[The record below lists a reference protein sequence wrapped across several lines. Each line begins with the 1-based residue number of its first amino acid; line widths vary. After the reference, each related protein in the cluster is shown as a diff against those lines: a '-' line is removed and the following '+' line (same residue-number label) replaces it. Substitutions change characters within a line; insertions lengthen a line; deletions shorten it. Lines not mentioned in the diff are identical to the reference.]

1 MAQLTVYNPDGSI
14 AYVLAISDSLT
25 LKLTNI
31 LEKSDNSFLDLVLLK
46 EIKNQTLFI
55 VSTGLREQNMQ
66 IDSPQ
71 QIQDLA
77 ISSIDW
83 FGSLL
88 AVIRIVEKLPN
99 SNSLTIRLSE

>member
-1 MAQLTVYNPDGSI
+1 MAKLTVLKPDGSI

-25 LKLTNI
+25 LKLTNV
-31 LEKSDNSFLDLVLLK
+31 LEESDNSFLDLVLLK

-55 VSTGLREQNMQ
+55 VSRDLKEENMQ

-77 ISSIDW
+77 RSSIDW

-99 SNSLTIRLSE
+99 SNSLTIRLLK

>member
-1 MAQLTVYNPDGSI
+1 MAKLIVLKPDDSI
-14 AYVLAISDSLT
+14 AYVIDISDSLT
-25 LKLTNI
+25 VKLTNI
-31 LEKSDNSFLDLVLLK
+31 LEESDNSFLDLVLLK
-46 EIKNQTLFI
+46 EIKKQTLFV
-55 VSTGLREQNMQ
+55 VSKSLREQNTQ
-66 IDSPQ
+66 IDSSQ

-99 SNSLTIRLSE
+99 SNSLTIRLLK

>member
-1 MAQLTVYNPDGSI
+1 MAKLTVLKPDGSI
-14 AYVLAISDSLT
+14 VYVLAISDSLT

-31 LEKSDNSFLDLVLLK
+31 LEKSDDSFLDLVLLK

-55 VSTGLREQNMQ
+55 VSRDLREENRQ
-66 IDSPQ
+66 IDSLQ

-88 AVIRIVEKLPN
+88 DVIRIVDKLPN
-99 SNSLTIRLSE
+99 SDSLTIQLSK